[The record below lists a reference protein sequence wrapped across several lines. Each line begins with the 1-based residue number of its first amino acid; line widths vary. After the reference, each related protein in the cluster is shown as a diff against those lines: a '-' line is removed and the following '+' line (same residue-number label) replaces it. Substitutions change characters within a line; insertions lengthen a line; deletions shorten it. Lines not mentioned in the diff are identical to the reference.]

1 MKHQFWFLMAAL
13 VLAAAPASTTF
24 AQTPAQ
30 TTMTPKAQYAADSK
44 KAQGRYAED
53 KKLCNDEASSTARL
67 QCRRDAKT
75 DYDKA
80 IATAKAQL
88 KAATPVAEARTT
100 NKTTN
105 GKVMCADCARVLAVN
120 VTEKEG
126 EGGAAGMIAGGVA
139 GAVLGHQVGSG
150 TGKDLA
156 TIAGAAGGA
165 YAGKK
170 IEGKIKT
177 QKIWNVSVQYEN
189 GNKGHFEF
197 AQDPGL
203 KVGDHVRKSGNSIV
217 RN

>member
-1 MKHQFWFLMAAL
+1 MKQQFWLWMAAL
-13 VLAAAPASTTF
+13 ALAATASTAF
-24 AQTPAQ
+24 AQAPAQ
-30 TTMTPKAQYAADSK
+30 TTLTPKAQYAADSRQ
-44 KAQGRYAED
+44 AQVRYAED
-53 KKLCNDEASSTARL
+53 KKLCNDEATSNARL
-67 QCRRDAKT
+67 QCRRDAKAE
-75 DYDKA
+75 YDKA

-88 KAATPVAEARTT
+88 KAATPVAQA
-100 NKTTN
+100 KTSN

-126 EGGAAGMIAGGVA
+126 EGGAAGMIAGGIA
-139 GAVLGHQVGSG
+139 GAVLGHQVGG
-150 TGKDLA
+150 GVGKDLA

-189 GNKGHFEF
+189 GSKGAFEF
-197 AQDPGL
+197 AQDPGF
-203 KVGDHVRKSGNSIV
+203 KVGDSVRKSGNSIV